1 MRITEQFSRLNAEP
15 VKTTSPA
22 AATTGIEASQP
33 SSQAAI
39 QVSLSAAARE
49 LGKASG
55 PGAVDEAKVSRLRS
69 AIDAGTLKVDT
80 AKIAERIVE
89 GD

>member
-1 MRITEQFSRLNAEP
+1 MRITEQFSRLNVEP
-15 VKTTSPA
+15 VKTTGPT
-22 AATTGIEASQP
+22 AATAGISQP

-39 QVSLSAAARE
+39 QVNLSAAARE
-49 LGKASG
+49 LAKANG
-55 PGAVDEAKVSRLRS
+55 PGAVDEAKVARLRS

-80 AKIAERIVE
+80 AKIAERLVE

>member
-1 MRITEQFSRLNAEP
+1 MRITEQFSRLNVEP
-15 VKTTSPA
+15 VKTTGPT
-22 AATTGIEASQP
+22 AATAGIESSQP

-39 QVSLSAAARE
+39 QVNLSAAARE
-49 LGKASG
+49 LAKANG
-55 PGAVDEAKVSRLRS
+55 PGAVDEAKVARLRS

-80 AKIAERIVE
+80 AKIAERLVE